1 MSHVFPLTHQGAS
14 LLRVWYG
21 IVVTNCEGTLKTL
34 LLLFLSVN
42 LDLQSLFKI
51 TGD

>member
-1 MSHVFPLTHQGAS
+1 MSHVFSLTHRGAS

-21 IVVTNCEGTLKTL
+21 IVLTNCEGTLKTL

-42 LDLQSLFKI
+42 LDIQSFFK
-51 TGD
+51 